1 MSFAIRAM
9 QPADLDEVLTI
20 AAAAAEAPQW
30 ARSAYASYLAPDA
43 ACPALLRTALVA
55 AGPAHSGARA
65 VLAFACATLL
75 RVPDSA
81 GAQNLAQLDSMAVH
95 PSHRRRG
102 LGAALLREVLSWAAQ
117 NGAGHFSLEVRASN
131 APAIALYQRLGLR
144 PEGRRPG
151 YYTHPEEDA
160 LLLGIPVTRGG
171 YPALFHRESG

>member
-30 ARSAYASYLAPDA
+30 PRSAYNPYLALDA
-43 ACPALLRTALVA
+43 NPALLRTALVA
-55 AGPAHSGARA
+55 VDPGGPDRTA

-75 RVPDSA
+75 PD
-81 GAQNLAQLDSMAVH
+81 GVQNLCQLDSMAVH

-117 NGAGHFSLEVRASN
+117 YGAHHFSLEVRASN
-131 APAIALYQRLGLR
+131 TAAIALYQGFGFR

>member
-20 AAAAAEAPQW
+20 AAAAAETPQW

-43 ACPALLRTALVA
+43 ACPALLRTALA
-55 AGPAHSGARA
+55 AVDTNHTGAPA
-65 VLAFACATLL
+65 VLAFACVTLL

-117 NGAGHFSLEVRASN
+117 YGAHHFSLEVRASN
-131 APAIALYQRLGLR
+131 TAAIALYQGFGFR

>member
-1 MSFAIRAM
+1 MTFTIQAM

-30 ARSAYASYLAPDA
+30 PRSAYNPYLALDA
-43 ACPALLRTALVA
+43 NPALLRTALVA
-55 AGPAHSGARA
+55 VDPGGPARTA